1 MVGLIL
7 RFVTIFIL
15 GGGVYWKKI
24 LKINMRAGK
33 EDSSSYG
40 VESWQS
46 ICGFE
51 APESSR

>member
-15 GGGVYWKKI
+15 GGVYWKKI

-46 ICGFE
+46 IYGFE